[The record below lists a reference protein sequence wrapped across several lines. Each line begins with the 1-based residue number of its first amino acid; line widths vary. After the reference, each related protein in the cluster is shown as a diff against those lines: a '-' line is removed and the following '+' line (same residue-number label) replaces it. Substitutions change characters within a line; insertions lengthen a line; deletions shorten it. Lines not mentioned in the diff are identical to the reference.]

1 MCENFSVKINFEVC
15 FLGIIRDCVFDDK
28 YKETI
33 NESVAKEEEVKNSS
47 FFWVENLNRID

>member
-15 FLGIIRDCVFDDK
+15 FLGIIIDCVFDDK
-28 YKETI
+28 YKETM